1 LETQVSTATNTIDLL
16 KLEIE
21 REDALLARELKQVED
36 MEKNAKKAET
46 ERKRQMKNVRVC
58 NALPGVEKMC

>member
-1 LETQVSTATNTIDLL
+1 LETQVSTARNTIDLL

-58 NALPGVEKMC
+58 NALPSVEKMC

>member
-1 LETQVSTATNTIDLL
+1 LETQVSTTTNTIDLL

-21 REDALLARELKQVED
+21 REDALLARELKQVEE

-46 ERKRQMKNVRVC
+46 ERKRQMKNVRLRVGMRC
-58 NALPGVEKMC
+58 LLVRR